1 MGVKKTRI
9 SLPESQKCGNNI
21 YYVHS
26 VRHCAG
32 IGQRDR
38 QTDRQNWFINIALLC
53 TDMLTRDKNT
63 YAFLCWTTPYAFTIL
78 EVYRKPKRYVAHH

>member
-1 MGVKKTRI
+1 MGVKKLEYPYQRV
-9 SLPESQKCGNNI
+9 K
-21 YYVHS
+21 S
-26 VRHCAG
+26 VAIIMSIQLDTVPALDRET
-32 IGQRDR
+32 DR